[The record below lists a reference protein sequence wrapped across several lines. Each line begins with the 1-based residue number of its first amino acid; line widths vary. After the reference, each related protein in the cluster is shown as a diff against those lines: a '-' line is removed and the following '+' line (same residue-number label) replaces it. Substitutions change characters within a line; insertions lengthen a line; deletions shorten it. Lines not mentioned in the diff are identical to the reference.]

1 MHPSVVPDCVGQ
13 ACHLLEVLSD
23 VLLVLISLLLPQLAD
38 VVLQLHDG
46 SLDLVVLTHEGH
58 PAVKFNKTHT
68 VSLQSKWSLNTMNI
82 RKLLYS
88 KHRLGLQFSQF
99 GPSSELIVLPLPV

>member
-1 MHPSVVPDCVGQ
+1 MLFSEMSFFTSFFFETVHPSVVPDCAGQ

-58 PAVKFNKTHT
+58 PAVKFNKNT
-68 VSLQSKWSLNTMNI
+68 QSVYKVN
-82 RKLLYS
+82 
-88 KHRLGLQFSQF
+88 GA
-99 GPSSELIVLPLPV
+99 